1 MQHPLRQARPADPF
15 LRLRVDDRAIGA
27 YAIDGDHVVFLRSG
41 RKSGETWA
49 TGLGDDPSR
58 ILALIDSLRGHGF
71 DGVTAHDHV
80 FAHLP
85 ADLRGPDPGHW
96 SLWEFASQSSLADC
110 AVVGDFSAPSDVTT
124 AHSTSETVR
133 LEPDDP
139 RIDPLLAHSSSA
151 YIYARDPKI
160 NEWRGILHGA
170 RLMAVGAWTTSSNGD
185 AHLVSICT
193 DPEYRG
199 RGLGRAVTAGLVSAA
214 LEQGVP
220 SVTLEMYA
228 GNEPAARAYR
238 AVGFVERGRYMSAL
252 ILGGPSSPDA
262 EE

>member
-1 MQHPLRQARPADPF
+1 MQHPLRQARPTDSF

-27 YAIDGDHVVFLRSG
+27 YAVDGDHVVFLRTG

-49 TGLGDDPSR
+49 TALGDDPAR

-71 DGVTAHDHV
+71 DGVTVHDEV

-96 SLWEFASQSSLADC
+96 SLWELVGAPPSAECALADSN
-110 AVVGDFSAPSDVTT
+110 SAGSGSAR
-124 AHSTSETVR
+124 AHSVQLTLLAS
-133 LEPDDP
+133 DDP

-151 YIYARDPKI
+151 YIYAGDPKI
-160 NEWRGILHGA
+160 NEWRGILDGD
-170 RLMAVGAWTTSSNGD
+170 RLVAVGAWTTSSSGD

-199 RGLGRAVTAGLVSAA
+199 RGLGRAVTAVLASAA

-220 SVTLEMYA
+220 GVTLEMYA

-238 AVGFVERGRYMSAL
+238 AVGFAERGRYMSAL
-252 ILGGPSSPDA
+252 IHGGPSSPDA

>member
-1 MQHPLRQARPADPF
+1 MQHPLRQARPHDPF
-15 LRLRVDDRAIGA
+15 LRLRVDNQAIGA

-49 TGLGDDPSR
+49 TGLGDDSSR
-58 ILALIDSLRGHGF
+58 ILGLIQSLRGHGF
-71 DGVTAHDHV
+71 DGVTVHDDV
-80 FAHLP
+80 FAQLP

-96 SLWEFASQSSLADC
+96 SLWELVGAVPSAECALADP
-110 AVVGDFSAPSDVTT
+110 ALLA
-124 AHSTSETVR
+124 
-133 LEPDDP
+133 PDDP

-151 YIYARDPKI
+151 YIYAGDPKI
-160 NEWRGILHGA
+160 KEWWGILDGD
-170 RLMAVGAWTTSSNGD
+170 RLVAVGAWSISSNGD

-199 RGLGRAVTAGLVSAA
+199 RGLGRAVTAGLASAA

-220 SVTLEMYA
+220 GVTLEMYA
-228 GNEPAARAYR
+228 GNEAAARAYR

-252 ILGGPSSPDA
+252 IHGGPSSPDA

>member
-1 MQHPLRQARPADPF
+1 MQHPLRQARPHDPF
-15 LRLRVDDRAIGA
+15 LRLRIVDDAIGP

-41 RKSGETWA
+41 RTSGETWA
-49 TGLGDDPSR
+49 TGLGGDPSR

-71 DGVTAHDHV
+71 DGVTVHDDV

-85 ADLRGPDPGHW
+85 RDLRGPDPGHW
-96 SLWEFASQSSLADC
+96 SLWELDGALPPAQGAPADRMSPSSL
-110 AVVGDFSAPSDVTT
+110 SAP
-124 AHSTSETVR
+124 AQSER
-133 LEPDDP
+133 LTLLAPDDP

-151 YIYARDPKI
+151 YIYAGDPKI
-160 NEWRGILHGA
+160 KEWWGILDGD
-170 RLMAVGAWTTSSNGD
+170 RLVAVGAWSISSSGD

-199 RGLGRAVTAGLVSAA
+199 RGLGRAVTAGLASAA

-220 SVTLEMYA
+220 GVTLEMYA
-228 GNEPAARAYR
+228 GNEAAARAYR

-252 ILGGPSSPDA
+252 IRGGPASPDA

>member
-1 MQHPLRQARPADPF
+1 MQHPLRQARPSDSF
-15 LRLRVDDRAIGA
+15 LRLRVDDHVIGP
-27 YAIDGDHVVFLRSG
+27 YAIDGDHVVFLRTG

-58 ILALIDSLRGHGF
+58 ILALIDALRGHGF
-71 DGVTAHDHV
+71 DGVTVHDEV
-80 FAHLP
+80 FARLP

-96 SLWEFASQSSLADC
+96 SLWELDGALPSAECARADSNPPGS
-110 AVVGDFSAPSDVTT
+110 VSAR
-124 AHSTSETVR
+124 AHSVR
-133 LEPDDP
+133 TTLLASDDP

-151 YIYARDPKI
+151 YIYAGDPKI
-160 NEWRGILHGA
+160 NEWRGILDGD
-170 RLMAVGAWTTSSNGD
+170 RLVAVGAWTISSSGD

-199 RGLGRAVTAGLVSAA
+199 RGLGRAVTAGLASAA

-220 SVTLEMYA
+220 GVTLEMYA

-252 ILGGPSSPDA
+252 IHGGPSSPDA